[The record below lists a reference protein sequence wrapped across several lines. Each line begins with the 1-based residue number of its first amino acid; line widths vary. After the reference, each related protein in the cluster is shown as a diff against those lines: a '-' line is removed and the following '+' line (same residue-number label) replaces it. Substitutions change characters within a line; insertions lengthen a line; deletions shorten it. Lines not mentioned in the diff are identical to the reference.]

1 MNLSNNQ
8 LVIIVVI
15 SIFFI
20 IFNYYTNGFIEGL
33 TNAEKRLASLQQQ
46 YENIDNK
53 IISLENSKTHPKARR
68 AKQMQIRSMKKALTN
83 LKKSIVRAEVAVN
96 KDKLLKEKEEERLR
110 KEEEER
116 LRKEEE
122 ERLRKGEEERLRKE
136 EEERLRKG
144 EEERL
149 RKEEEERLRREE
161 EDRIRKEEERQ
172 QMLSKIKK
180 QQEERE
186 KSLKN
191 YSNIRD
197 NYNIR
202 YHLTE
207 KTLRRKFPVLLKED
221 NISFQKD
228 GKTQEIKRLPAQNRV
243 TYFEPGEKHFVS
255 NYVPNYEERIILSKK
270 RNELNFNETSNI

>member
-8 LVIIVVI
+8 LVIIVVV

-20 IFNYYTNGFIEGL
+20 IFNYYTNSFIEGL
-33 TNAEKRLASLQQQ
+33 TNAEKRLAKLQQQ
-46 YENIDNK
+46 YENIDNR
-53 IISLENSKTHPKARR
+53 IILLKNSKTHPKARR
-68 AKQMQIRSMKKALTN
+68 AKQMQIRYMKKALTN

-96 KDKLLKEKEEERLR
+96 KEKLRKEEEERLR

-122 ERLRKGEEERLRKE
+122 ERLR
-136 EEERLRKG
+136 
-144 EEERL
+144 
-149 RKEEEERLRREE
+149 RE
-161 EDRIRKEEERQ
+161 EEERQ

-228 GKTQEIKRLPAQNRV
+228 GKTQEIKRLPVQNRV